1 MFKHSQNTYASSKTL
16 SGNQI
21 GSIPV
26 FWKQNKVLLQTMDHY
41 YRHGDKTINGTY
53 TISSTKQLNKKVIVN
68 QLSRFF
74 SVSPKNL
81 LTSKYNSITGF
92 INIYLMLFALI
103 IVMFFLVLAI
113 VIVYAPLAQVKE
125 IGIKKLNGISNSL
138 IFWDFIKTNTYLIV
152 ITSFIIDSGVCF
164 YFNYRPAG
172 FILILVLFQLA
183 ILALFLALN
192 SFAYLI
198 IKRVTI
204 SKMLK
209 NFLNFKLGNVLCLIM
224 KAFMTLLVTG
234 LIILLS
240 DNIQALIKQNQL
252 NNNWQKYGN
261 VLTLNQFRE
270 SNQESQDYLLGGH
283 KTADKIFS
291 LFTRLEKSTKAM
303 YINGEVINP
312 IKNLITQKGYSS
324 IYKSKQTFQVMTVN
338 ENYLKYTHNKKLILA
353 RNKNNV
359 RQFLVP
365 SSYKKQSKKIKYL
378 CQNLIFNDLTTKE
391 QKISKSP
398 ISQYK

>member
-1 MFKHSQNTYASSKTL
+1 
-16 SGNQI
+16 
-21 GSIPV
+21 
-26 FWKQNKVLLQTMDHY
+26 
-41 YRHGDKTINGTY
+41 
-53 TISSTKQLNKKVIVN
+53 
-68 QLSRFF
+68 
-74 SVSPKNL
+74 
-81 LTSKYNSITGF
+81 
-92 INIYLMLFALI
+92 
-103 IVMFFLVLAI
+103 
-113 VIVYAPLAQVKE
+113 
-125 IGIKKLNGISNSL
+125 
-138 IFWDFIKTNTYLIV
+138 
-152 ITSFIIDSGVCF
+152 
-164 YFNYRPAG
+164 
-172 FILILVLFQLA
+172 
-183 ILALFLALN
+183 
-192 SFAYLI
+192 
-198 IKRVTI
+198 
-204 SKMLK
+204 MLK

-324 IYKSKQTFQVMTVN
+324 VYTSKQTFQVMTVN

-365 SSYKKQSKKIKYL
+365 SSYKKQRKKIKYL

-391 QKISKSP
+391 QKNIKITDIPVQINYYNASKLSVFT
-398 ISQYK
+398 YN